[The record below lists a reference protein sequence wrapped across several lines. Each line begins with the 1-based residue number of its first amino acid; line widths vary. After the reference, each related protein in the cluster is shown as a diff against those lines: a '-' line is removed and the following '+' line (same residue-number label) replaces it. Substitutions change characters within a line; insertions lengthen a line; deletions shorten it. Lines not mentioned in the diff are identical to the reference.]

1 MVYGIEKFK
10 EYFSDHTGQY
20 VFIGGTACDILL
32 DEVGVTF
39 RATKDLDMVLII
51 EAVDETFGFRFWE
64 FIEDGGYEYRQKSTG
79 KEQLYRFAQ
88 PSKLG
93 FPTMIELFSR
103 RPEKMQLHFDS
114 VLTPIHIGDSVPS
127 LSAILLN
134 DAYYGLLLK
143 GKSVVDGYSVLGLEY
158 IMLFKIKAWLDLSE
172 RVEAGERIDSKTV
185 KKHKNDIFRLL
196 INISPI
202 SRVEVQD
209 EIHEDINQF
218 LEKIIKDKPDLK
230 NIEIRAVTLEE
241 LLDRI
246 RELYVNTASEGT
258 L

>member
-1 MVYGIEKFK
+1 
-10 EYFSDHTGQY
+10 
-20 VFIGGTACDILL
+20 
-32 DEVGVTF
+32 
-39 RATKDLDMVLII
+39 
-51 EAVDETFGFRFWE
+51 
-64 FIEDGGYEYRQKSTG
+64 
-79 KEQLYRFAQ
+79 
-88 PSKLG
+88 
-93 FPTMIELFSR
+93 
-103 RPEKMQLHFDS
+103 MQLHFDS